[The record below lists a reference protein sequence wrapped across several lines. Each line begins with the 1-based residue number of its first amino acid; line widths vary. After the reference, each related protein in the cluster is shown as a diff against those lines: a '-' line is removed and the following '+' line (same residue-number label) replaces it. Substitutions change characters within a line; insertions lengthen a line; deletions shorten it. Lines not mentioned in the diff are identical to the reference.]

1 VTSATGMLERNGE
14 GAQMNIAETLPTY
27 CMPRT
32 QRARPAP
39 RRIDAERNRGRIL
52 DAARAAFAEPD
63 ADVSMAEI
71 SRRAGVGSATLYRNF
86 PSRRE
91 LLEALYVDE
100 IDAVCQAAATITGD
114 SPGAI
119 LLAWLRRFY
128 AYFTS
133 KRFVAA
139 ELLEHADRDDPV
151 FGAGL
156 TRVLNASRPLL
167 RAAQQSREVRTDLT
181 LEQILDMVGAV
192 AKIPGDP
199 DYREPILRATL
210 DALRPAN
217 IG

>member
-1 VTSATGMLERNGE
+1 
-14 GAQMNIAETLPTY
+14 
-27 CMPRT
+27 MPRAQT
-32 QRARPAP
+32 APPAT
-39 RRIDAERNRGRIL
+39 RRVDAERNRERIL
-52 DAARAAFAEPD
+52 DAARAAFADPD

-86 PSRRE
+86 ANRRE

-114 SPGAI
+114 SPADI
-119 LLAWLRRFY
+119 LMAWLRRFY

-139 ELLEHADRDDPV
+139 ELLEHTDRDDPV

-156 TRVLNASRPLL
+156 ARVFNASRPLL
-167 RAAQQSREVRTDLT
+167 RAAQQSREVRSDLT
-181 LEQILDMVGAV
+181 LEQILDMIAAV

-199 DYREPILRATL
+199 EYREPILHAAL
-210 DALRPAN
+210 DALRPTKT
-217 IG
+217 G

>member
-1 VTSATGMLERNGE
+1 MS
-14 GAQMNIAETLPTY
+14 
-27 CMPRT
+27 RT
-32 QRARPAP
+32 QTPPAST
-39 RRIDAERNRGRIL
+39 RRVDAERNRERIL
-52 DAARAAFAEPD
+52 HAARAAFAEPD

-86 PSRRE
+86 ANRRE

-100 IDAVCQAAATITGD
+100 IDAVCQAATTITGD
-114 SPGAI
+114 SSADI
-119 LLAWLRRFY
+119 LMAWLRRFY
-128 AYFTS
+128 SYFTS

-156 TRVLNASRPLL
+156 TRVLDASRPLL

-181 LEQILDMVGAV
+181 LEQILDMIAAV

-199 DYREPILRATL
+199 KYREPILRAAL
-210 DALRPAN
+210 DALRPAQTS
-217 IG
+217 